1 MMSKCTENS
10 NKEEYDSRDITMSKG
25 GKNNEFILIEE
36 KVEFKKFF
44 YHNKVNW
51 SILSFCAREWGSFL
65 GSRGSDP
72 KSADQAVKVIA
83 DI

>member
-36 KVEFKKFF
+36 KVEKNFF

-51 SILSFCAREWGSFL
+51 SILSFCARERGSFL

-72 KSADQAVKVIA
+72 KPADQAVKVIA